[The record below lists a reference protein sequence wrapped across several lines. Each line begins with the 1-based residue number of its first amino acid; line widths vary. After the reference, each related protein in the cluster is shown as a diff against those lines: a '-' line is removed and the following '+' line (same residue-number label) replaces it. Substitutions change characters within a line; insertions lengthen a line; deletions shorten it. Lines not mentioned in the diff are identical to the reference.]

1 MELYL
6 ELYFKLFYIYYGS
19 CIYKKE
25 KLIFLFFTDKLCI
38 GIINEDFTCLAN
50 IQRKQRKKV

>member
-1 MELYL
+1 M

-38 GIINEDFTCLAN
+38 GIINKDFFVPGQHT
-50 IQRKQRKKV
+50 KKIKKKGLVC